1 MSTKDTTTWVAAL
14 SEAPRVCVSALDVFK
29 LLRHTDITS
38 KIVRDVFASVTD
50 MRQDASAET
59 LCEAAGRAVGAVQVL
74 EPEDSLDDL
83 RYGLLHERDAEARA
97 EAQRAPCRW

>member
-1 MSTKDTTTWVAAL
+1 MCLSIGRLQVASPYGDHL
-14 SEAPRVCVSALDVFK
+14 
-29 LLRHTDITS
+29 

-59 LCEAAGRAVGAVQVL
+59 LCEVAGRAVGAVQVL